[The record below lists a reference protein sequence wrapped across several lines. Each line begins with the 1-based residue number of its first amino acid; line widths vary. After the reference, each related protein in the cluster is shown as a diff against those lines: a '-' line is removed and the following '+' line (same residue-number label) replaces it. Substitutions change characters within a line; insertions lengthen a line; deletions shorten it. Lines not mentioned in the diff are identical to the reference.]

1 LQKAL
6 PVPPQKYKDVIP
18 SAQMTLAIAAVF
30 SAIVAVMALLV
41 AWQARRAAHKSA
53 EAALRA
59 NELMARQIE
68 VAVNEHDRKH
78 KQEKADSQ
86 PCFHWRDGSF
96 GGMYCEANFQ
106 NTGGDASELSV
117 RSDLSEV
124 SVFINPQDVLP
135 KNGTGKVTFRKGN
148 DARSL
153 PVRFT
158 IYCKT
163 KLGENWGKS
172 FQLKEWSTIKVVEA

>member
-1 LQKAL
+1 VSTADQ
-6 PVPPQKYKDVIP
+6 I
-18 SAQMTLAIAAVF
+18 AIAAAVAAVF
-30 SAIVAVMALLV
+30 SAIVAVGALLM
-41 AWQARRAAHKSA
+41 AGQARRAAHKSA

-68 VAVNEHDRKH
+68 VAVNEHDRKQ
-78 KQEKADSQ
+78 KKERADRQ
-86 PCFHWRDGSF
+86 PCFLWRDGSF

-106 NTGGDASELSV
+106 NTGGDASDLSV
-117 RSDLSEV
+117 RTEVSEV
-124 SVFINPQDVLP
+124 GVSINPQDIVP
-135 KNGTGKVTFRKGN
+135 KNGTGKVVFQKRN

>member
-1 LQKAL
+1 
-6 PVPPQKYKDVIP
+6 
-18 SAQMTLAIAAVF
+18 MG
-30 SAIVAVMALLV
+30 ALLV
-41 AWQARRAAHKSA
+41 ALQARRDAKKLADAAM
-53 EAALRA
+53 RA
-59 NELMARQIE
+59 NELMMRQIE
-68 VAVNEHDRKH
+68 IAVNEHDRNQK
-78 KQEKADSQ
+78 KERADSQ
-86 PCFHWRDGSF
+86 PCFLWRDGSF

-117 RSDLSEV
+117 RTDVSEV
-124 SVFINPQDVLP
+124 GVSINPQDLVP
-135 KNGTGKVTFRKGN
+135 KNGTGKVVFHKKN

-172 FQLKEWSTIKVVEA
+172 FRLQDWSTIKVVEA

>member
-1 LQKAL
+1 MTT
-6 PVPPQKYKDVIP
+6 

-30 SAIVAVMALLV
+30 SAMVAVGALLM
-41 AWQARRAAHKSA
+41 ACQARRAAHKSA

-68 VAVNEHDRKH
+68 IAVNEHDRKQ
-78 KQEKADSQ
+78 KKERADSQ
-86 PCFHWRDGSF
+86 PCLLWREGSF

-106 NTGGDASELSV
+106 NTGGDASDLSV
-117 RSDLSEV
+117 RTDVSEV
-124 SVFINPQDVLP
+124 SVSIDPQDAVP
-135 KNGTGKVTFRKGN
+135 KNGTGKVIFRKGN